1 MNTLQLH
8 LSAALAAALSLF
20 SLYSHA
26 GMVVGGTRFVFSAD
40 EHGKSIPVKNTGKEG
55 FLVKSQ
61 IVADNGNELSGMV
74 NERPGNNAREDNPF
88 VITPPLFLLGAGKS
102 NQLRLECLSCQS
114 LPADRESLFR
124 LGISAIPGGKPAV
137 NSVQLAVRSTFKLFY
152 RPKGLPGEPGRAYQ
166 QLQWKREGKSVVVR
180 NPTPY
185 YVTFFELTVNNK
197 EVHHSGMVAPYSSRT
212 QDWCPATGSCEIQW
226 KSINDF
232 GGITPAWSITPDKV
246 NKSGTAIAK

>member
-8 LSAALAAALSLF
+8 LTAALAAALSLF
-20 SLYSHA
+20 SLYGHA

-61 IVADNGNELSGMV
+61 IVADDGRELSGTV
-74 NERPGNNAREDNPF
+74 SERPGNNVRDNEPF
-88 VITPPLFLLGAGKS
+88 IITPPLFLLGAGKS
-102 NQLRLECLSCQS
+102 NQLRLECLSCQA
-114 LPADRESLFR
+114 LPTDRESLYR
-124 LGISAIPGGKPAV
+124 LGISAIPGGKPSA

-152 RPKGLPGEPGRAYQ
+152 RPKGLSGEAGTAYQ
-166 QLQWKREGKSVVVR
+166 QLQWKREGKNVVVR

-185 YVTFFELTVNNK
+185 YVTFFELTVNNQ
-197 EVHHSGMVAPYSSRT
+197 EVHSSGMVAPYSSRT
-212 QDWCPATGSCEIQW
+212 QAWCPATGRCDIQW

-232 GGITPAWSITPDKV
+232 GGITPAWSVTPDNV
-246 NKSGTAIAK
+246 NKPGKATGK